1 MAVEQKYTQ
10 EGFRKLQEE
19 YEYLTKVRMEEIKV
33 AIAEA
38 RSFGDL
44 SENAEYDEAK
54 NEQTKCYTRIKELEE
69 LIQHAIVVEESDTD
83 TVGLGSSV
91 KILRDGVENE
101 YKIVGSNEADPFEN
115 KISDRSAV
123 GAALIG
129 KKKGEVVHATTNK
142 GKVIEIPHSL
152 RHLLRKCHLPLRG
165 RQGCGGGTAEIAP
178 QGYFIAL
185 RASQGHALSG
195 SA

>member
-69 LIQHAIVVEESDTD
+69 LIQHAIVVEESDND
-83 TVGLGSSV
+83 TVGLGSTV
-91 KILRDGVENE
+91 KITRDGVECE

-115 KISDRSAV
+115 KISDLSV
-123 GAALIG
+123 IG
-129 KKKGEVVHATTNK
+129 KAIV
-142 GKVIEIPHSL
+142 GKVAGDTVTTQANAGAVEIKNH
-152 RHLLRKCHLPLRG
+152 RG
-165 RQGCGGGTAEIAP
+165 MCLGD
-178 QGYFIAL
+178 FL
-185 RASQGHALSG
+185 
-195 SA
+195 

>member
-1 MAVEQKYTQ
+1 MAAQNYTK
-10 EGFRKLQEE
+10 EGFKKLQDE

-44 SENAEYDEAK
+44 SENAEYDAAK
-54 NEQTKCYTRIKELEE
+54 NEQTKCYTRINELKELIE
-69 LIQHAIVVEESDTD
+69 HAVIVEEIDNG
-83 TVGLGSSV
+83 TVGLGSGV
-91 KILRDGVENE
+91 KITRDGVESE

-129 KKKGEVVHATTNK
+129 KKKGDTVYATTNK
-142 GKVIEIPHSL
+142 GKVIEIKIL
-152 RHLLRKCHLPLRG
+152 DVFK
-165 RQGCGGGTAEIAP
+165 A
-178 QGYFIAL
+178 
-185 RASQGHALSG
+185 
-195 SA
+195 

>member
-1 MAVEQKYTQ
+1 MAAEQKYTK
-10 EGFRKLQEE
+10 EGFKKLQDE

-44 SENAEYDEAK
+44 SENAEYDAAK
-54 NEQTKCYTRIKELEE
+54 NEQTKCFTRIKELEE
-69 LIQHAIVVEESDTD
+69 LIQHAIVVEESNNGM
-83 TVGLGSSV
+83 VGLGSGV
-91 KILRDGVENE
+91 KIIRDGIECE

-129 KKKGEVVHATTNK
+129 KKKGDVVHATTNK
-142 GKVIEIPHSL
+142 GKVIEI
-152 RHLLRKCHLPLRG
+152 
-165 RQGCGGGTAEIAP
+165 EILDVFKA
-178 QGYFIAL
+178 
-185 RASQGHALSG
+185 
-195 SA
+195 

>member
-1 MAVEQKYTQ
+1 MAAEQKYTQ
-10 EGFRKLQEE
+10 EGFKKLQDE

-54 NEQTKCYTRIKELEE
+54 NEQTKCFTRIKELEE
-69 LIQHAIVVEESDTD
+69 LIQHAIIVEESDNG
-83 TVGLGSSV
+83 TVGLGSGV
-91 KILRDGVENE
+91 KITRDGVECE

-123 GAALIG
+123 GSALRG
-129 KKKGEVVHATTNK
+129 KKKGDVVHATTNK
-142 GKVIEIPHSL
+142 GKVIEIKVL
-152 RHLLRKCHLPLRG
+152 DV
-165 RQGCGGGTAEIAP
+165 
-178 QGYFIAL
+178 Y
-185 RASQGHALSG
+185 RA
-195 SA
+195 